1 MADSVN
7 FQLPENLTVAN
18 VHGLHEELEALV
30 DQHDHDHIVLLA
42 DSVMRADTAGIQLLL
57 AFVRSAKERQ
67 IALDWNNPSDKLIAA
82 ATVLGLDDALGL
94 H

>member
-1 MADSVN
+1 MADSVS

-18 VHGLHEELEALV
+18 VHLLHEELEALV
-30 DQHDHDHIVLLA
+30 GRHDHDNIVLLA
-42 DSVMRADTAGIQLLL
+42 DSVSRADTAGIQLLV

-67 IALDWNNPSDKLIAA
+67 IKLDWNNPSDKLIAA
-82 ATVLGLDDALGL
+82 ATVLGLDTALGL